1 MAFAHMKAA
10 RFALILLLCHHPW
23 TSGSSD
29 DGEAPTTPA
38 STPHIPVIDIWPLRS
53 PGPSL
58 EARRAVAA
66 RIGAA
71 CKEVGFFLVENH
83 GVDTRVIA
91 AAWDATREFF
101 DLPLEDKVGGG
112 PGRESLLMTDDFPYG
127 YLPYGGESLAKG
139 KSDVDRERSSLGEIK
154 ASAKAGDMKELFSV
168 GPYLP
173 EAGMPLPRYPSRP
186 VAMAGAWR
194 AYFEAMEELCADL
207 LKGFALALE
216 LEDERW
222 FAGKTDR
229 HASSLRALNYPQLD
243 SRAPPAPGQL
253 RASAHTDYGVLTVL
267 RSGGAGLQVKLLD
280 GTWLDVP
287 YEPGKDAFVI
297 NLGDLMSRW
306 TNDLWRSTPH
316 RVVNPPL
323 GAGEGPQALA
333 GQNHQDNRRQSLAY
347 FCNLNMDAEVSVIPT
362 CLRADQSQ
370 SQPGSRPGSPLPA
383 RAKYAPTKAGDH
395 LLAKHLA
402 STKGVLD
409 DSWMQGLLEEE
420 KGAVGAPVSGLVG
433 GTARIEL

>member
-91 AAWDATREFF
+91 AAWNATREFF

-154 ASAKAGDMKELFSV
+154 ASAKAGDMKEVRERQLRAFPDLTLVICLLYLYQPCASPSRARVVQLFSV

-267 RSGGAGLQVKLLD
+267 RSGGAGLQ
-280 GTWLDVP
+280 
-287 YEPGKDAFVI
+287 
-297 NLGDLMSRW
+297 
-306 TNDLWRSTPH
+306 
-316 RVVNPPL
+316 
-323 GAGEGPQALA
+323 
-333 GQNHQDNRRQSLAY
+333 
-347 FCNLNMDAEVSVIPT
+347 
-362 CLRADQSQ
+362 
-370 SQPGSRPGSPLPA
+370 
-383 RAKYAPTKAGDH
+383 
-395 LLAKHLA
+395 AKHPPF
-402 STKGVLD
+402 VFF
-409 DSWMQGLLEEE
+409 QGAAWRTNAIHFYLE
-420 KGAVGAPVSGLVG
+420 
-433 GTARIEL
+433 